1 MFTIQPTSSSLVV
14 DSPYYVKIAV
24 SDNDSGGTGQIL
36 SASQIV
42 KINVLLANSAPIFN
56 SIIESYTI

>member
-1 MFTIQPTSSSLVV
+1 VV
-14 DSPYYVKIAV
+14 DSPYYVKIVV

-56 SIIESYTI
+56 SIIDSYTI